1 MTVTAPP
8 PPAARLSLG
17 VTGHRGGNAAFAA
30 NRSRVEA
37 VLTEIFAA
45 IGAFTAAEPTPPA
58 PTRLHCLLADG
69 VDQMAATGALARGWE
84 LVAPLPFG
92 RDLNVAI
99 NASPETVADAQALI
113 AGSAAADPATQA
125 RAAAIRELSGKA
137 HLFELAERDA
147 TIAALFLAKMDAPTD
162 IAKAQAFSAHSSHRV
177 ALAGRVMIE
186 QSDIIIGVWDGA
198 STSLIGGTGH
208 TIAAALE
215 LGAAVIWIDARA
227 PENWTIL
234 RAPESLAARPTGA
247 NDDRIEVLAGLVRA
261 ALRPPA
267 GGLRAGIAAL
277 GGEAWH
283 PHSSR
288 WWTGYRRIEAM
299 FGGDGRPFR
308 SLRQTYQT
316 PDSVAIGTGATVL
329 AAAHA
334 LPGADSEFAGRID
347 AGVLRH
353 YAWSDGISAHLSDSY
368 RGGMIA
374 NFLLSASA
382 VIVGIAY
389 QPFATSDQKWMFAL
403 VEFLL
408 LSAILFI
415 TWLGGKRR
423 WHGRWF
429 ETRRVAEYFRHA
441 PILLLLGVA
450 RPPGRWPKG
459 SDTSWPEYYARAGLR
474 AMGLPCVAINPAY
487 LRAALTDLLDAH
499 VVSQR
504 DYHLGKA
511 ARLTNVHHNLDGF
524 SARLFQLAVV
534 SVALYLGLKGAAALS
549 LIPHEW
555 PHSASYAFTF
565 MGVTLPTLGAAIAGM
580 RYFGDFERFAAISE
594 VTAEKLDAVHARL
607 TLLLTAPDE
616 ALDYARAAELAH
628 AADDIVVSEIENW
641 QAVFGGKHITVP
653 V

>member
-1 MTVTAPP
+1 
-8 PPAARLSLG
+8 
-17 VTGHRGGNAAFAA
+17 
-30 NRSRVEA
+30 
-37 VLTEIFAA
+37 
-45 IGAFTAAEPTPPA
+45 
-58 PTRLHCLLADG
+58 
-69 VDQMAATGALARGWE
+69 
-84 LVAPLPFG
+84 
-92 RDLNVAI
+92 
-99 NASPETVADAQALI
+99 
-113 AGSAAADPATQA
+113 
-125 RAAAIRELSGKA
+125 
-137 HLFELAERDA
+137 
-147 TIAALFLAKMDAPTD
+147 
-162 IAKAQAFSAHSSHRV
+162 
-177 ALAGRVMIE
+177 
-186 QSDIIIGVWDGA
+186 
-198 STSLIGGTGH
+198 
-208 TIAAALE
+208 
-215 LGAAVIWIDARA
+215 
-227 PENWTIL
+227 
-234 RAPESLAARPTGA
+234 
-247 NDDRIEVLAGLVRA
+247 
-261 ALRPPA
+261 
-267 GGLRAGIAAL
+267 
-277 GGEAWH
+277 
-283 PHSSR
+283 
-288 WWTGYRRIEAM
+288 
-299 FGGDGRPFR
+299 
-308 SLRQTYQT
+308 
-316 PDSVAIGTGATVL
+316 
-329 AAAHA
+329 
-334 LPGADSEFAGRID
+334 
-347 AGVLRH
+347 
-353 YAWSDGISAHLSDSY
+353 
-368 RGGMIA
+368 
-374 NFLLSASA
+374 

>member
-1 MTVTAPP
+1 VTVTAPP

-17 VTGHRGGNAAFAA
+17 VTGHRGGNAVFAA
-30 NRSRVEA
+30 NSIRVEA
-37 VLTEIFAA
+37 VLAEIFTA
-45 IGAFTAAEPTPPA
+45 IDAFTAAEPTPPA

-69 VDQMAATGALARGWE
+69 VDQIAAFGALARGWE

-125 RAAAIRELSGKA
+125 RASAIRELSQRA
-137 HLFELAERDA
+137 RLFELAERDA
-147 TIAALFLAKMDAPTD
+147 VIADLFIAKMDAPSD
-162 IAKAQAFSAHSSHRV
+162 IAKAQTFSAHSSERV

-215 LGAAVIWIDARA
+215 LGAAVVWINAHN
-227 PENWTIL
+227 PEGWTIL

-247 NDDRIEVLAGLVRA
+247 NDDRIEVLSGLVRA

-267 GGLRAGIAAL
+267 GGLRAGVAAL
-277 GGEAWH
+277 GSEAWH

-288 WWTGYRRIEAM
+288 WWTGYRRIEAV
-299 FGGDGRPFR
+299 FGGEGRPFR

-316 PDSVAIGTGATVL
+316 PNRVAHGSGASVL
-329 AAAHA
+329 AAASA
-334 LPGADSEFAGRID
+334 LPGADTAFAARID
-347 AGVLRH
+347 GEVLRR
-353 YAWSDGISAHLSDSY
+353 YAWSDGISAYLSDSY

-374 NFLLSASA
+374 NFLLSACA

-389 QPFATSDQKWMFAL
+389 QPFATSGDKWMFAG

-474 AMGLPCVAINPAY
+474 AMGLPRVAITPAY
-487 LRAALTDLLDAH
+487 LRAALADLLDAH

-511 ARLTNVHHNLDGF
+511 AKLTNVHHNLDGF